1 MKELMV
7 TSRDACTGHP
17 RDGAGHSHLD
27 GLDPAET
34 ALNIPMMSV
43 GGGLPDMDPQVSNSL
58 HDSPEI

>member
-43 GGGLPDMDPQVSNSL
+43 GGGLPDMDP
-58 HDSPEI
+58 